1 MKTSDQ
7 EESMSNDKKLVKRIK
22 KKSDREAANLLV
34 ERYYREIFAYVY
46 RQTVEEE
53 LTKDLTQDIFY
64 NMLRGIHSYDY
75 KKAEFRTWLYHIAS
89 NRITD
94 YYRSRTYKNAILT
107 IELDETTKAIS
118 DDFVPSLL
126 KKETVREV
134 MDTLAKLD
142 STLIQIFQ
150 MKWFK
155 NRTFAEISEI
165 LQIHESTVKT
175 RYYQTIRTLRKEIK
189 LDE

>member
-1 MKTSDQ
+1 MA
-7 EESMSNDKKLVKRIK
+7 NDKKLIKRIK
-22 KKSDREAANLLV
+22 KKSDREAANILV

-64 NMLRGIHSYDY
+64 YMLRGIHSYDC

-94 YYRSRTYKNAILT
+94 YYRSRTYKNTILT
-107 IELDETTKAIS
+107 VELDETTKAIS
-118 DDFVPSLL
+118 DDFVPSILRM
-126 KKETVREV
+126 ETVKEV
-134 MDTLAKLD
+134 MATLAKLD
-142 STLIQIFQ
+142 SILIQIFQ
-150 MKWFK
+150 MKWFED
-155 NRTFAEISEI
+155 RTFAEISTI
-165 LQIHESTVKT
+165 LQIKESTVKT
-175 RYYQTIRTLRKEIK
+175 RYYQTIRILRKEIK

>member
-1 MKTSDQ
+1 
-7 EESMSNDKKLVKRIK
+7 MSNDKKLVKRIK

>member
-126 KKETVREV
+126 RKETVREV

-150 MKWFK
+150 MKWFE

>member
-150 MKWFK
+150 MKWFE